1 MNKPTRAPSHARNAG
16 CDAPPR
22 KAGVSRRVFV
32 QSTVAGLTALS
43 AGRVL
48 GANERINVGLIGF
61 GLIGRFHL
69 AAINAQ
75 PDAHV
80 VAVCDVHNGRVEQAA
95 EMAGGSAAKYADFRK
110 LLEDK
115 NVDAVYVATPD
126 HWHAL
131 MTMMACAANKDVYVE
146 KPLTL
151 FVREGR
157 WMIDVARRTKRV
169 VQVGTQNRSGPPFQH
184 ARELIAQGRLGKIVS
199 ASINNSRNMMP
210 GFGNPPDQAPP
221 PELDYDMFLGP
232 APQRPYNPNRSIY
245 HFRWFWDYSG
255 GQATNLGQHS
265 LDLVHWMLGVKAPK
279 SVYSVGGRWFLKDNC
294 EVPDTQDIIMEY
306 PGFTVT
312 CQYREAT
319 AGLGG
324 LGMGGVTFYG
334 THGCLPLSRSGFELR
349 ADPKV
354 NPNNVVAGIL
364 GVQGHPVGG
373 PQLQPEERG
382 ELWTTPEK
390 DESGDAIKDYARH
403 TRNFL
408 DCVKS
413 RQQPASDLESG
424 HDVATACHLSNLSLR
439 VGRKLVWDAG
449 TEQVVDDKEANAMLL
464 RPYRKPWDA
473 ELHALGIRT

>member
-1 MNKPTRAPSHARNAG
+1 MS
-16 CDAPPR
+16 
-22 KAGVSRRVFV
+22 
-32 QSTVAGLTALS
+32 QSTNPVGHSVNRRDFVKTTALGLTALS
-43 AGRVL
+43 ASRVL
-48 GANERINVGLIGF
+48 GANQRINVGLIGF

-69 AAINAQ
+69 AALKQQ
-75 PDAHV
+75 PDV
-80 VAVCDVHNGRVEQAA
+80 QITAVCDAHRGRVEQAA
-95 EMAGGSAAKYADFRK
+95 EMAGGNPAKYGDFRK
-110 LLEDK
+110 LLADK

-131 MTMMACAANKDVYVE
+131 MMMLACDAGKDVYVE

-157 WMIDVARRTKRV
+157 WMLEVGRRTKRV
-169 VQVGTQNRSGPPFQH
+169 VQVGTQNRSGPPFQR
-184 ARELIAQGRLGKIVS
+184 AKQLIQQGRLGQIVS
-199 ASINNSRNMMP
+199 CSNNNSRNMMP
-210 GFGNPPDQAPP
+210 GFGNPPDGNPP

-232 APQRPYNPNRSIY
+232 APKRPYNPNRSIY

-265 LDLVHWMLGVKAPK
+265 LDLVHWILGVKAPK
-279 SVYSVGGRWFLKDNC
+279 SVYSRGGRWFLKDNC

-319 AGLGG
+319 AGKGG
-324 LGMGGVTFYG
+324 LGMGGLTFQG
-334 THGCLPLSRSGFELR
+334 TYGCLPISRGGFELS

-364 GVQGHPVGG
+364 GVKGHPVGG
-373 PQLQPEERG
+373 PQLEPEEKGRF
-382 ELWTTPEK
+382 WTQPEK
-390 DESGDAIKDYARH
+390 DQSGDAIMDYSRH

-413 RQQPASDLESG
+413 RNQPLSDLQSG
-424 HDVATACHLSNLSLR
+424 HEVAAACHLSNLSLR
-439 VGRKLVWDAG
+439 LGRKLTWDADK
-449 TEQVVDDKEANAMLL
+449 EEVVGDQEANAMLV
-464 RPYRKPWDA
+464 RPYRAPWDK
-473 ELHALGIRT
+473 ELKAMRVT